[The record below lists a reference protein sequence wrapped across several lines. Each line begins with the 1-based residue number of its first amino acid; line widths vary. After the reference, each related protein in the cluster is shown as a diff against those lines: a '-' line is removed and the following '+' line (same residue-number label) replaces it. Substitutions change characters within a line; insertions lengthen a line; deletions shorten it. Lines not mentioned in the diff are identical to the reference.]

1 MNKKKTKLKDLSQ
14 IDAKE
19 EKSKPTTLDQIWG
32 DSGLS
37 KYNTMDFEEYKT
49 RINSMNKTDIQAH
62 AMQIGMLPTDNH
74 QILIARLEREFLRH
88 IGAYSAPAETKQK
101 NTKIS
106 KEVQKIL
113 AEGR

>member
-19 EKSKPTTLDQIWG
+19 EKAKPTTLDQIWG

-37 KYNTMDFEEYKT
+37 KYNTMDFEEYKA
-49 RINSMNKTDIQAH
+49 RINSMNRTDIQAH
-62 AMQIGMLPTDNH
+62 AVQIGMLPTDNH
-74 QILIARLEREFLRH
+74 QMLIARLEREFLRH
-88 IGAYSAPAETKQK
+88 IGSYSAPGETKQK
-101 NTKIS
+101 NTKIP

>member
-1 MNKKKTKLKDLSQ
+1 MSKKKAKLQDLSQ
-14 IDAKE
+14 VDAKE
-19 EKSKPTTLDQIWG
+19 EKGKPTTLDQIWG
-32 DSGLS
+32 DTGLN
-37 KYNTMDFEEYKT
+37 KYNTMNFDEYKT
-49 RINSMNKTDIQAH
+49 RINSMNRTDIQNH
-62 AMQIGMLPTDNH
+62 AVQIGILPTDNH

-88 IGAYSAPAETKQK
+88 IGTYSAPTDSKQK